1 MKSILSLLLLVSA
14 FIGKAQTGKPQF
26 ASNKSKDL
34 LNKVVEAHGG
44 WQAWNNAKTL
54 SFTHILNFGP
64 PMGTQWGISEEVTEI
79 KSLRTYQ
86 YWPADVAT
94 LANDG
99 EKTWVQNWQGFSYP
113 NMNVNQFYRTC
124 SMPWSIFS
132 MPYSVEDP
140 VNDSLPN
147 DTTALYK
154 TITLR
159 FLGITGESS
168 ARYYKLFIHPTNYQI
183 KAIEYTV
190 TYGAFLDRIG
200 FPSEREFFG
209 PVTHVY
215 IDYTTVKGLILPK
228 RYDTFS
234 GDNWQRYGEH
244 IVYNYSLDKP
254 FDVSKMKMPDDAAID
269 NSSMER
275 KVQ

>member
-1 MKSILSLLLLVSA
+1 MKAVSIFLFSII
-14 FIGKAQTGKPQF
+14 FITVHAQTGKPEF
-26 ASNKSKDL
+26 KSNKSKEL

-79 KSLRTYQ
+79 KTLRTYQ
-86 YWPADVAT
+86 YWPTDEAT

-132 MPYSVEDP
+132 MPYVVEDP
-140 VNDSLPN
+140 VNDSLTN
-147 DTTALYK
+147 DTTTLYK

-159 FLGITGESS
+159 S
-168 ARYYKLFIHPTNYQI
+168 
-183 KAIEYTV
+183 
-190 TYGAFLDRIG
+190 
-200 FPSEREFFG
+200 
-209 PVTHVY
+209 
-215 IDYTTVKGLILPK
+215 
-228 RYDTFS
+228 
-234 GDNWQRYGEH
+234 
-244 IVYNYSLDKP
+244 
-254 FDVSKMKMPDDAAID
+254 
-269 NSSMER
+269 
-275 KVQ
+275 